1 MWSALAREYTL
12 CRRCRMASGLEARS
26 LNDPHVVSLTYRIRH
41 SDTVDF
47 DRAPPVSVSRDSFR
61 ITLDASKAKV
71 EMMDHFA
78 SEEDARKVVD
88 PYLRAWQFE
97 ADLYYPS
104 DGFCFIYEAA
114 EVVDRSPPPSGRANL
129 AAVGMSVGAA
139 RVEGFVTVHES
150 KVAWPQPPQDLE
162 ISFDADAMR
171 RRWLRYCKQGEP
183 LLAAAYWALTM
194 LEAAPGGATP
204 SKRRGS
210 SKKRR
215 DASGFFNIHLDVLD
229 KLGELVSTR
238 GGHEEGRKAEGRAL
252 SPLEKQ
258 WVQAAFREIV
268 RRSAQREFH
277 GGPPPRQLT
286 MADLPKL
293 PYTFKN

>member
-1 MWSALAREYTL
+1 
-12 CRRCRMASGLEARS
+12 

-47 DRAPPVSVSRDSFR
+47 DRAPPLNVDRGSFR

-71 EMMDHFA
+71 QMVDHFA
-78 SEEDARKVVD
+78 SAEDARRVVD
-88 PYLRAWQFE
+88 PYLRAWQFA
-97 ADLYYPS
+97 ADLQYPS
-104 DGFCFIYEAA
+104 DDFCFIYEAA
-114 EVVDRSPPPSGRANL
+114 EVVDRSPPPPGRAIL
-129 AAVGMSVGAA
+129 AAVGMSAGAA
-139 RVEGFVTVHES
+139 RVEGYVTIHES
-150 KVAWPQPPQDLE
+150 KAAWPQPPEDLE

-171 RRWLRYCKQGEP
+171 RRWVRYSVKHGEP

-194 LEAAPGGATP
+194 VEAAPGGATP

-210 SKKRR
+210 SRKRR
-215 DASGFFNIHLDVLD
+215 DASSFFNIDLDVLD

-238 GGHEEGRKAEGRAL
+238 GGHEEGRKAEGGALSL

-268 RRSAQREFH
+268 RRSAQRQFH
-277 GGPPPRQLT
+277 GCPPPRQLT

-293 PYTFKN
+293 TP